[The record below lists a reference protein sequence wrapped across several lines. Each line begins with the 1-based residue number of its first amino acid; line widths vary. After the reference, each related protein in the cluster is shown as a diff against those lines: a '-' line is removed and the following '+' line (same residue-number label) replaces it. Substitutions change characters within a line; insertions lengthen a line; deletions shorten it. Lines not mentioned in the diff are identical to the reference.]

1 MRRSAFVASLGAAL
15 AGPVLAPP
23 AFAARGA
30 GRGVE
35 GLRLDTVRGGGTLRV
50 GMTGD
55 YRPYTYLADDG
66 TWSGLDVDVARALA
80 TALGVQ
86 VAFVRTAWPTMTDDL
101 VAGMFDI
108 AMGGVSRDPKRAA
121 AGLLSAP
128 YVVDGKVAL
137 IRAADRERF
146 HTLADLD
153 VAATRVAVN
162 PGGTNES
169 FDRAN
174 LHHATVAVV
183 EKNLAIPPL
192 VAAGTYDAMITDGV
206 EAALAAHTDPTLA
219 VMNPAKPFTR
229 LEKVYFLPKDAGGLA
244 RFVGERMRGWEADGS
259 YARWRTA
266 WIGSN
271 LNAP

>member
-1 MRRSAFVASLGAAL
+1 MRRSVFVASLAAL
-15 AGPVLAPP
+15 LTAPVLASPVG
-23 AFAARGA
+23 ARGA
-30 GRGVE
+30 RRVD
-35 GLRLDTVRGGGTLRV
+35 GLRLDTVRSGGILRV

-55 YRPYTYLADDG
+55 YKPYTYLAADG

-80 TALGVQ
+80 AALGVQ
-86 VAFVRTAWPTMTDDL
+86 VAFVRTSWPALTGDL
-101 VAGMFDI
+101 VAGEFDV
-108 AMGGVSRDPKRAA
+108 AMGGISRDPKRAA
-121 AGLLSAP
+121 AGLLSPP

-137 IRAADRERF
+137 IRAAERERF

-153 VAATRVAVN
+153 VITTRVALN

-169 FDRAN
+169 FDREN
-174 LHHATVAVV
+174 LHHALLTVV

-192 VAAGTYDAMITDGV
+192 VAEGAYDAMITDGV
-206 EAALAAHTDPTLA
+206 EAALAARGEPRLA
-219 VMNPAKPFTR
+219 VMNADKPFTR
-229 LEKVYFLPKDAGGLA
+229 LEKVYFAPKDAGGLVA
-244 RFVGERMRGWEADGS
+244 FIGERMRAWEADGT

>member
-1 MRRSAFVASLGAAL
+1 
-15 AGPVLAPP
+15 
-23 AFAARGA
+23 
-30 GRGVE
+30 
-35 GLRLDTVRGGGTLRV
+35 
-50 GMTGD
+50 MTGD
-55 YRPYTYLADDG
+55 YRPYTFLADDG

-80 TALGVQ
+80 AALGVQ
-86 VAFVRTAWPTMTDDL
+86 AAFVRTSWPLMTGDL
-101 VAGMFDI
+101 VAGEFDV

-121 AGLLSAP
+121 AGLLSSP

-146 HTLADLD
+146 RTLADLD
-153 VAATRVAVN
+153 VATTRVALN

-174 LHHATVAVV
+174 FHAAQLTVV

-192 VAAGTYDAMITDGV
+192 VAAGTYDVMVTDGV
-206 EAALAAHTDPTLA
+206 EAALAVRNDPRLA
-219 VMNPAKPFTR
+219 VMNPARPFTR
-229 LEKVYFLPKDAGGLA
+229 LEKVYFFPPDAAALA
-244 RFVGERMRGWEADGS
+244 AFTSERMRAWESDGT
-259 YARWRTA
+259 YARWRTT